1 MLPNAGV
8 IARETNTAGATFSV
22 ADPDTVPD
30 VAVTAVVPT
39 DRLVASP

>member
-8 IARETNTAGATFSV
+8 IVRETNTAGVTFSV

-30 VAVTAVVPT
+30 VAVIAVAPT
-39 DRLVASP
+39 DRLLASP